1 MIINLV
7 TLENHSWQKY
17 LKKNLFGQTGIKVE
31 MMKVKMFN
39 FLCKTDTACKILA
52 LSEKKKKFL
61 FWLIKDFQGYKRKFE
76 GL

>member
-17 LKKNLFGQTGIKVE
+17 LKQNLFGQTGIKVE

-52 LSEKKKKFL
+52 LSEKKKKVFI
-61 FWLIKDFQGYKRKFE
+61 LIDKRFPRV
-76 GL
+76 

>member
-1 MIINLV
+1 MD
-7 TLENHSWQKY
+7 K
-17 LKKNLFGQTGIKVE
+17 TGIKVE

-52 LSEKKKKFL
+52 LSEKKKKKFL

-76 GL
+76 GM